1 MMFSALF
8 LISTV
13 SVAVGMTTTA
23 HHGHHHSHN
32 THVHGHHTG
41 PTHEPNVNEGF
52 LFHYEAPSHT
62 LAVKTQRHCY
72 LYMLTADQQTSVH
85 TSTGLHAIEKSIID
99 LIDTNSPT
107 VAVTA
112 QDLTTMS
119 AGLSHFCRRLPALK
133 LN

>member
-1 MMFSALF
+1 MLFSAVF

-13 SVAVGMTTTA
+13 SLAVGMTTTA
-23 HHGHHHSHN
+23 QHGHHHSHH
-32 THVHGHHTG
+32 THLHGHHSK
-41 PTHEPNVNEGF
+41 PTHEPSISESFV
-52 LFHYEAPSHT
+52 FHFDAMTHT
-62 LAVKTQRHCY
+62 LAVRTNRHCY

-99 LIDTNSPT
+99 MIDTNSPT

-119 AGLSHFCRRLPALK
+119 AKLSHFCRQLPALK